1 MQNTTHTT
9 LGRINRVSR
18 EFTKTTSRFR
28 EVIQLDLT
36 FGASSVI
43 IKETTRVVSATRLSC
58 TVPSSLAV
66 SMRTPA
72 FFCLMRP

>member
-1 MQNTTHTT
+1 MSKVQLLN
-9 LGRINRVSR
+9 
-18 EFTKTTSRFR
+18 KTTSRFR
-28 EVIQLDLT
+28 EVKQLDLT

-72 FFCLMRP
+72 FFYGLMRP